1 MGFAQLYYTSCEHGL
16 SGYAGYQ
23 FNAATPG
30 VDPRVLRE
38 VERFTVYEP
47 PRRSS
52 PAGVAGHPVNLCY
65 APDLGGV
72 PVVSRVVSSGDDP
85 SGRPGN
91 YFAHSLVPA
100 GGDGA
105 GGVRDGDPLPA
116 ELWDAGFWAEAPVRG
131 NGLPVLEVR
140 RGPLDRRRT
149 EAWARGLSPE
159 AVVRLL
165 VCADGAVDG
174 ARPLVLV
181 ADSSSVAHW
190 VAALTHLMP
199 PGRAR
204 MLSFA
209 TYGGDPD
216 GTPVHVVGVPPG
228 TDTSSWEDRFTV
240 HAPEADPPGRLPEPD
255 ERSRAVADRLVRAGA
270 RGAVDLWRGAAPY
283 ASGRERR
290 LADWRPV
297 LAASAALAGGPSG
310 PEDVRAVR
318 EWLPEAVE
326 WLATGDTVSL
336 ATWVLDS
343 GAGTLDDGALTGVQ
357 GVAHRVGA
365 DEVTERIERVL
376 VRRSLDG
383 IAGGGTAPRV
393 APMRSDAVRAAARER
408 ISALLAGAPSEEPP
422 HGRAAWGGTE
432 PDGAGPEAGAP
443 ESGAP
448 GAEAA
453 QASGGSTAARRGG
466 AGDAAPGPG
475 APARRPPAGEGALG
489 RRSGGAVS
497 GGGGVAPDRAVELLR
512 WARAGGLAPSAVSL
526 ERYGREVVAPLL
538 ADPCSGR
545 PPASGGAGPAP
556 PAGGRGGAWPDPA
569 VAFLLS
575 HHHEVRRGAAERLA
589 ALPPDRLA
597 DVAVGPVGAL
607 FAGDR
612 DGASARLRELRRLGT
627 DDRSDPVG
635 LLAYVVSVR
644 REGRASNAP
653 GLAEH
658 DLDDALLTEVWGPG
672 HGPHSTLLALRA
684 MRPGVLVSPGVG
696 GWVAEAMV
704 AAPAPDGERAWRDL
718 VDEVSRHWLRDRL
731 PVAGQRVVVEW
742 SEVRPLLAGLHR
754 AGEEQ
759 GPERLAAVYRALVEV
774 HPAVDAV
781 ARRTVVRVL
790 SGWRSPGTLA
800 AALRGCPEDV
810 FGAFCGEVAARLAD
824 DRPDTATAAVVYLV
838 AGHEDLAG
846 HERGRRL
853 DSAVL
858 SPAVA
863 AWRRR
868 HLAGVRRQ
876 LPREGAAAFDE
887 WARLRRGDG
896 ERRRFGLGRRTGGR
910 RS

>member
-52 PAGVAGHPVNLCY
+52 PAGVAAHPVNLCY

-100 GGDGA
+100 GGAADGDGA
-105 GGVRDGDPLPA
+105 GGVRDGGPLPA
-116 ELWDAGFWAEAPVRG
+116 ELWGARFWADAPVRG
-131 NGLPVLEVR
+131 AGLPVLEVR

-149 EAWARGLSPE
+149 EAWARGLPPE

-181 ADSSSVAHW
+181 ADSASVAHW

-199 PGRAR
+199 PERAR
-204 MLSFA
+204 LLSFA
-209 TYGGDPD
+209 TYGADPD
-216 GTPVHVVGVPPG
+216 GTPVHVIGVPPG
-228 TDTSSWEDRFTV
+228 SDTSPWEDRFTV
-240 HAPEADPPGRLPEPD
+240 HAPGSDSPGRLPEPD
-255 ERSRAVADRLVRAGA
+255 ERSRAVAARLVGAGS
-270 RGAVDLWRGAAPY
+270 RGAVGLWRGAAPY

-297 LAASAALAGGPSG
+297 LAAAAALAGDPLG
-310 PEDVRAVR
+310 PEDLRAVR
-318 EWLPEAVE
+318 EWLSEAVE
-326 WLATGDTVSL
+326 WLAPGDTASL
-336 ATWVLDS
+336 VARVLDS
-343 GAGTLDDGALTGVQ
+343 GAGALDDGALAGLQ
-357 GVAHRVGA
+357 RLAHRVGA

-376 VRRSLDG
+376 VHRSLDG
-383 IAGGGTAPRV
+383 IAGGGAAPRV

-408 ISALLAGAPSEEPP
+408 ISALLAGEPSEESSP
-422 HGRAAWGGTE
+422 GRSARVGTE
-432 PDGAGPEAGAP
+432 PDGTGPEAGAP
-443 ESGAP
+443 GGGRP

-453 QASGGSTAARRGG
+453 PARAPGVNAAARRGG
-466 AGDAAPGPG
+466 
-475 APARRPPAGEGALG
+475 
-489 RRSGGAVS
+489 V

-538 ADPCSGR
+538 ADPCFGR
-545 PPASGGAGPAP
+545 PSAPGVAGAAPASGR
-556 PAGGRGGAWPDPA
+556 RGGAPRAAWPDPA
-569 VAFLLS
+569 VAVLLS

-597 DVAVGPVGAL
+597 DVAIGPAGAL

-672 HGPHSTLLALRA
+672 HGPHSALLALRA

-731 PVAGQRVVVEW
+731 PAAGQRVAVEW
-742 SEVRPLLAGLHR
+742 SEVRPLLDGLHR
-754 AGEEQ
+754 AGEEH

-781 ARRTVVRVL
+781 ARRTVVGVL

-810 FGAFCGEVAARLAD
+810 FGAFCGVVAARLAD
-824 DRPDTATAAVVYLV
+824 DRPDTATAAAVYLA

-846 HERGRRL
+846 HERGGRL

-887 WARLRRGDG
+887 WVRRRRGER
-896 ERRRFGLGRRTGGR
+896 ERRRFGLGRRAGGR
-910 RS
+910 HT